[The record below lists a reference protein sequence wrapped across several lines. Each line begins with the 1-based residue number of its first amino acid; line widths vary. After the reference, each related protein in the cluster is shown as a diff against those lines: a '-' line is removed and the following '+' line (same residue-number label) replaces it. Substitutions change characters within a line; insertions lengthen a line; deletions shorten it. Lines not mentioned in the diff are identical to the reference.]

1 MCCFKGSKDR
11 YTLLSEKALKI
22 LRQDCRQYKPENL
35 LLEGFKESRYLP
47 TRTADKIFR
56 NACEKAGI
64 KKSYKIL
71 QNTIISEVVKWNIKI
86 QMN

>member
-1 MCCFKGSKDR
+1 MCRFKDSKDK
-11 YTLLSEKALKI
+11 YTLLSEKTLKI

-35 LLEGFKESRYLP
+35 LLEGFKESKYLP

-64 KKSYKIL
+64 KK
-71 QNTIISEVVKWNIKI
+71 VIKSCRT
-86 QMN
+86 QLLVRW